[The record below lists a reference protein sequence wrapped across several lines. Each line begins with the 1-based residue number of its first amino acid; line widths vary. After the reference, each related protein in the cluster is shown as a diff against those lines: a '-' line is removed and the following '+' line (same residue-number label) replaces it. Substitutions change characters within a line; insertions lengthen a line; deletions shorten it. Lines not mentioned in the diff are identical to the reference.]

1 MRCKQMKRTLA
12 LILAVLTLAT
22 VCLAGCGSS
31 DTTSSA
37 AADDSKNTKATVTAD
52 GSTTFTVGFDAEF
65 PPYGYKDKKTGEY
78 TGFDLEL
85 AEEACKRLGWKLEKK
100 PIDWDSKD
108 MELNSG
114 TINCIWNGFTIN
126 GREKEYT
133 WSVPY
138 INNSQVV
145 LVKKDSKIKS
155 LDDLK
160 GKTVAVQTDSS
171 ALAAFTGDDATK
183 ANKKLAASF
192 KELKQIKD
200 YNTALMNLESG
211 AVDAVCM
218 DNGVANYNVSK
229 TPDKYKMLSDI
240 VSKEQ
245 YGIGFKKGNTALK
258 DTVEKTLLEMYKDG
272 TVNKIAKKYKKYYL
286 EDSLCLEK

>member
-1 MRCKQMKRTLA
+1 MKKVLA
-12 LILAVLTLAT
+12 LILVAATLAT
-22 VCLAGCGSS
+22 LVLAGCGSS
-31 DTTSSA
+31 NTTSSEA
-37 AADDSKNTKATVTAD
+37 KSDDKKTAATVTSD

-85 AEEACKRLGWKLEKK
+85 AQEVCDRLGWKLEKK

-126 GREKEYT
+126 GRENDYT

-138 INNSQVV
+138 VNNSQVV
-145 LVKKDSKIKS
+145 VVKKGSAIKS

-160 GKTVAVQTDSS
+160 NKVVAVQTDSS

-183 ANKKLAASF
+183 ENKKLAASF
-192 KELKQIKD
+192 KDLKQIAD

-229 TPDKYKMLSDI
+229 SPEKYTMLSDI

-258 DTVEKTLLEMYKDG
+258 DIVEKDFTRD
-272 TVNKIAKKYKKYYL
+272 V
-286 EDSLCLEK
+286 

>member
-1 MRCKQMKRTLA
+1 MKRTLA
-12 LILAVLTLAT
+12 LILAVVTLAT
-22 VCLAGCGSS
+22 VVLAGCGSS
-31 DTTSSA
+31 SKDTSSA
-37 AADDSKNTKATVTAD
+37 AKSDDKKTSATVSSD
-52 GSTTFTVGFDAEF
+52 GSKTFTVGFDAEF
-65 PPYGYKDKKTGEY
+65 PPYGYKDKKSGEY

-85 AEEACKRLGWKLEKK
+85 AQEVCDRLGWKLEKK

-126 GREKEYT
+126 GREKDYT

-138 INNSQVV
+138 IDNKQVV
-145 LVKKDSKIKS
+145 VVKKDSDIKS

-171 ALAAFTGDDATK
+171 ALAALAGDDATK
-183 ANKKLAASF
+183 ENKKLASTF
-192 KELKQIKD
+192 KELKQIGD

-218 DNGVANYNVSK
+218 DNGVANYNLAKS
-229 TPDKYKMLSDI
+229 PDKYKVLSDI
-240 VSKEQ
+240 ISKEQ
-245 YGIGFKKGNTALK
+245 YAIGFKKGNTELK

-272 TVNKIAKKYKKYYL
+272 TVEKIAKKYKDYYL
-286 EDSLCLEK
+286 AESLCLEK

>member
-1 MRCKQMKRTLA
+1 MKRTLA
-12 LILAVLTLAT
+12 LILAVVTLAA
-22 VCLAGCGSS
+22 VVLAGCGSS
-31 DTTSSA
+31 SKDTSSA
-37 AADDSKNTKATVTAD
+37 AKSDDTKTSATVSSD
-52 GSTTFTVGFDAEF
+52 GSKTFTVGFDAEF
-65 PPYGYKDKKTGEY
+65 PPYGYKDKKSGEY

-85 AEEACKRLGWKLEKK
+85 AQEVCDRLGWKLEKK

-126 GREKEYT
+126 GREKDYT

-138 INNSQVV
+138 IDNKQVV
-145 LVKKDSKIKS
+145 VVKKDSDIKS

-171 ALAAFTGDDATK
+171 ALAALAGDDATK
-183 ANKKLAASF
+183 ENKKFASTF
-192 KELKQIKD
+192 KELKQIGD

-218 DNGVANYNVSK
+218 DNGVANYNLAKS
-229 TPDKYKMLSDI
+229 PDKYKVLSDI
-240 VSKEQ
+240 ISKEQ
-245 YGIGFKKGNTALK
+245 YAIGFKKGNTELK

-272 TVNKIAKKYKKYYL
+272 TVEKIAKKYKDYYL
-286 EDSLCLEK
+286 AESLCLEK

>member
-1 MRCKQMKRTLA
+1 MKRTLA
-12 LILAVLTLAT
+12 LILAVVTLASL
-22 VCLAGCGSS
+22 VLAGCGSS
-31 DTTSSA
+31 SKDTASGKSDDKKTS
-37 AADDSKNTKATVTAD
+37 ATVSSD
-52 GSTTFTVGFDAEF
+52 GSKTLTVGFDAEF

-85 AEEACKRLGWKLEKK
+85 AEEVCNRLGWKLEKK

-126 GREKEYT
+126 GREKDYT

-138 INNSQVV
+138 IDNKQVV
-145 LVKKDSKIKS
+145 IVKKGSPIKS

-171 ALAAFTGDDATK
+171 ALAALTGDDATK
-183 ANKKLAASF
+183 ENKKLASTF
-192 KELKQIKD
+192 KELKQIGD

-218 DNGVANYNVSK
+218 DNGVANYNLAKS
-229 TPDKYKMLSDI
+229 PDKYRVLNDI
-240 VSKEQ
+240 ISKEQ
-245 YGIGFKKGNTALK
+245 YAVGFKKGNTALK
-258 DTVEKTLLEMYKDG
+258 NIVEKTLLEMYKDG
-272 TVNKIAKKYKKYYL
+272 TVEKIAKKYKDYYL
-286 EDSLCLEK
+286 AESLCLKK

>member
-1 MRCKQMKRTLA
+1 MKRTLA
-12 LILAVLTLAT
+12 LILAVVTLAAVVLT
-22 VCLAGCGSS
+22 GCGSS
-31 DTTSSA
+31 SKDTSSA
-37 AADDSKNTKATVTAD
+37 TKSDDKKTSATVSSD
-52 GSTTFTVGFDAEF
+52 GSKTFTVGFDAEF
-65 PPYGYKDKKTGEY
+65 PPYGYKDKKSGEY

-85 AEEACKRLGWKLEKK
+85 AEEVCNRLGWKLEKK

-126 GREKEYT
+126 GREKDYT

-138 INNSQVV
+138 IDNKQVV
-145 LVKKDSKIKS
+145 VVKKDSDIKS

-171 ALAAFTGDDATK
+171 ALAALAGDDATK
-183 ANKKLAASF
+183 ENKKLASTF
-192 KELKQIKD
+192 KELKQIGD

-218 DNGVANYNVSK
+218 DNGVANYNLSK
-229 TPDKYKMLSDI
+229 SPEKYRVLSDI
-240 VSKEQ
+240 ISKEQ
-245 YGIGFKKGNTALK
+245 YAIGFKKGNTELK

-272 TVNKIAKKYKKYYL
+272 TVEKIAKKYKDYYL
-286 EDSLCLEK
+286 AESLCLEK

>member
-1 MRCKQMKRTLA
+1 MKRTLA
-12 LILAVLTLAT
+12 LILAVVTLAAVALT
-22 VCLAGCGSS
+22 GCGSS
-31 DTTSSA
+31 SKDTASASKSDDKKTS
-37 AADDSKNTKATVTAD
+37 ATVSSD
-52 GSTTFTVGFDAEF
+52 GSKTFTVGFDAEF

-85 AEEACKRLGWKLEKK
+85 AEEVCNRLGWKLEKK

-126 GREKEYT
+126 GREKDYT

-138 INNSQVV
+138 IDNKQVV
-145 LVKKDSKIKS
+145 IVKKDSDIKS
-155 LDDLK
+155 LDNLK

-171 ALAAFTGDDATK
+171 ALAALAGDDATK
-183 ANKKLAASF
+183 ENKKLAATF
-192 KELKQIKD
+192 KELKQIGD

-218 DNGVANYNVSK
+218 DNGVANYNLAKS
-229 TPDKYKMLSDI
+229 PDKYRVLSDI
-240 VSKEQ
+240 ISKEQ
-245 YGIGFKKGNTALK
+245 YAIGFKKGNTALK

-272 TVNKIAKKYKKYYL
+272 TVEKIAKKYKDYYL
-286 EDSLCLEK
+286 AESLCLEK

>member
-1 MRCKQMKRTLA
+1 MKRTLA
-12 LILAVLTLAT
+12 LILAVVTLAT
-22 VCLAGCGSS
+22 LVLAGCGSAS
-31 DTTSSA
+31 KTETTA
-37 AADDSKNTKATVTAD
+37 AKDDSKTAATVSSD
-52 GSTTFTVGFDAEF
+52 GSTKFTVGFDAEF

-85 AEEACKRLGWKLEKK
+85 AEEVCKRLGWTLEKK

-114 TINCIWNGFTIN
+114 TISCIWNGFTIN
-126 GREKEYT
+126 GREKDYT

-138 INNSQVV
+138 IDNKQVII
-145 LVKKDSKIKS
+145 VKKDSKIKS

-183 ANKKLAASF
+183 ENKKLAASF
-192 KELKQIKD
+192 KDLKQIAD

-211 AVDAVCM
+211 AVDAVGM
-218 DNGVANYNVSK
+218 DNGVANYNLAKS
-229 TPDKYKMLSDI
+229 PDKYRVLEDI
-240 VSKEQ
+240 ISKEQ

-258 DTVEKTLLEMYKDG
+258 DIVEKTLLEMYKDG
-272 TVNKIAKKYKKYYL
+272 TVEKIAKKYSDYYL
-286 EDSLCLEK
+286 AESLCLKK

>member
-1 MRCKQMKRTLA
+1 MKRTLA
-12 LILAVLTLAT
+12 LILAVVMLAT
-22 VCLAGCGSS
+22 AALVGCSNSS
-31 DTTSSA
+31 DNSSTA
-37 AADDSKNTKATVTAD
+37 SKADDSKTAATVD
-52 GSTTFTVGFDAEF
+52 DSGSTTFTVGFDAEF

-85 AEEACKRLGWKLEKK
+85 AQELCDRLGWTLKKK

-114 TINCIWNGFTIN
+114 TISCIWNGFTIN
-126 GREKEYT
+126 GREKDYT
-133 WSVPY
+133 WTVPY
-138 INNSQVV
+138 VNNSQVV
-145 LVKKDSKIKS
+145 VVKKGSAVKS

-183 ANKKLAASF
+183 ANQKLAASF
-192 KELKQIKD
+192 KELKQIGD

-229 TPDKYKMLSDI
+229 SPDKYTVLSDI
-240 VSKEQ
+240 ISKEQ
-245 YGIGFKKGNTALK
+245 YAVGFKKGNTALK
-258 DTVEKTLLEMYKDG
+258 DTVEKTLLEMNEDG
-272 TVNKIAKKYKKYYL
+272 TVKKIAKKYKDYYL
-286 EDSLCLEK
+286 EDSLCLESK

>member
-1 MRCKQMKRTLA
+1 MKKVLA
-12 LILAVLTLAT
+12 LILVAATLAT
-22 VCLAGCGSS
+22 LVLAGCGSS
-31 DTTSSA
+31 NTTSSEA
-37 AADDSKNTKATVTAD
+37 KSDDKKTAATVTSD

-85 AEEACKRLGWKLEKK
+85 AQEVCDRLGRKLAKK

-126 GREKEYT
+126 GRENDYT

-138 INNSQVV
+138 VNNSQVV
-145 LVKKDSKIKS
+145 VVKKGSAIKS

-160 GKTVAVQTDSS
+160 NKVVAVQTDSS

-183 ANKKLAASF
+183 ENKKLAASF
-192 KELKQIKD
+192 KDLKQIAD

-229 TPDKYKMLSDI
+229 SPEKYTMLSDI

-258 DTVEKTLLEMYKDG
+258 DIVEKTLLEMYKDG
-272 TVNKIAKKYKKYYL
+272 KVNEIAKKYSKYYL

>member
-1 MRCKQMKRTLA
+1 MKRTLA
-12 LILAVLTLAT
+12 LILAVVTLAT
-22 VCLAGCGSS
+22 LALAGCGSS
-31 DTTSSA
+31 STADTTASK
-37 AADDSKNTKATVTAD
+37 DDSKTAATVSSD
-52 GSTTFTVGFDAEF
+52 GSKTFTVGFDAEF

-85 AEEACKRLGWKLEKK
+85 AAEVCDRLGWKLEKK

-114 TINCIWNGFTIN
+114 TISCIWNGFTIN
-126 GREKEYT
+126 GRENDYT

-138 INNSQVV
+138 IDNKQVV
-145 LVKKDSKIKS
+145 VVKKDSSIKS

-160 GKTVAVQTDSS
+160 AKTVAVQTDSS
-171 ALAAFTGDDATK
+171 ALAALTGDDATK
-183 ANKKLAASF
+183 ENKKLAATF
-192 KELKQIKD
+192 KDLKQIGD

-218 DNGVANYNVSK
+218 DNGVANYNLSK
-229 TPDKYKMLSDI
+229 SPDKYKVLSDI
-240 VSKEQ
+240 ISKEQ
-245 YGIGFKKGNTALK
+245 YAIGFKKGNTALK

-272 TVNKIAKKYKKYYL
+272 TVEKIAKKYSDYYL
-286 EDSLCLEK
+286 AESLCLEDK